1 MKEWTPL
8 IVAMACVAS
17 ASAQDATQALYQGRI
32 TSNNVNVR
40 TGPIIGDSYPFG
52 KLQSGDVV
60 EVIEESNGW
69 ARVRTSG
76 GAFAGMHAFVSSG
89 TLSADGATLTLTA
102 DSPLRAPNASAQG
115 AARNSFQAIATLP
128 GGTTLNVLE
137 TLEVDGLPVYK
148 VRMPGTASG
157 WVNINYVRKAA
168 PVEVQAAADAAA
180 PKAAPAPAVATT
192 QAPAPVTNA
201 NGSPELDA
209 SGPTAQAPV
218 VEEVVVEEVVVAEP
232 PKPTAL
238 DLFRE
243 RRAKLADLEST
254 WKRVREQPDR
264 SEELDAIRGQYMAFL
279 DNAGSDAGAKSTV
292 NWRLQQIDLL
302 MRIQAEN
309 ANVAATIN
317 ELDANAQALAVI
329 AKAVESRADFDA
341 FGYLNQS
348 VVYDGSS
355 LPELYVLAD
364 PTTGQAIAYVVPDD
378 CFEYDPM
385 LGTLVGV
392 KGDTTY
398 DPTLR
403 VKLIRPRSME
413 SLPVSRTPATP
424 ATDGAPVSTGT
435 SE

>member
-40 TGPIIGDSYPFG
+40 TGPVIGDSYPFG

-69 ARVRTSG
+69 TRVRTSG
-76 GAFAGMHAFVSSG
+76 GAFAGMHAFVSGG
-89 TLSADGATLTLTA
+89 TLSADGTTLSLTA
-102 DSPLRAPNASAQG
+102 ETPLRAPNASAQG
-115 AARNSFQAIATLP
+115 AARNSYQSIATLP
-128 GGTTLNVLE
+128 AGTTLNVVE

-148 VRMPGTASG
+148 VRMPGTATG
-157 WVNINYVRKAA
+157 WVNANYVRKAA
-168 PVEVQAAADAAA
+168 PVEVQAAADAV
-180 PKAAPAPAVATT
+180 KSAPAPAVATT
-192 QAPAPVTNA
+192 QTPALVTTA
-201 NGSPELDA
+201 PELDA
-209 SGPTAQAPV
+209 SGPAAAAPT
-218 VEEVVVEEVVVAEP
+218 EEVVVVEEVVVAEP

-264 SEELDAIRGQYMAFL
+264 SEELEAIRGQYMTFL

-302 MRIQAEN
+302 MKIQQEN

-317 ELDANAQALAVI
+317 ALDANADALAVI

-403 VKLIRPRSME
+403 VKLIRPRTME
-413 SLPVSRTPATP
+413 SLPVSRTPTTP
-424 ATDGAPVSTGT
+424 ATDAPVTTGS

>member
-8 IVAMACVAS
+8 IVATACAAS

-32 TSNNVNVR
+32 TSNNVNIR
-40 TGPIIGDSYPFG
+40 TGPVIGDSYPFG

-60 EVIEESNGW
+60 EVIEETNGW

-76 GAFAGMHAFVSSG
+76 GAFAGMHAFVSGG
-89 TLSADGATLTLTA
+89 TLSADGTSLSLTA
-102 DSPLRAPNASAQG
+102 ETPLRAPNSIAQG
-115 AARNSFQAIATLP
+115 AARNAYQSIATLP
-128 GGTTLNVLE
+128 AGTTLNVVE

-148 VRMPGTASG
+148 VRMPSTATG
-157 WVNINYVRKAA
+157 WVNANYVRKAA
-168 PVEVQAAADAAA
+168 PVEVQAAADAV
-180 PKAAPAPAVATT
+180 KSAPAPAVVNT
-192 QAPAPVTNA
+192 QSPAPVTT
-201 NGSPELDA
+201 GPELDA
-209 SGPTAQAPV
+209 SGPTAAAPT
-218 VEEVVVEEVVVAEP
+218 EEVVVVEEAVVVEP

-264 SEELDAIRGQYMAFL
+264 SEELEAIRGQYMAFL
-279 DNAGSDAGAKSTV
+279 DQVGSDAGAESTV

-302 MRIQAEN
+302 MKIQQEN
-309 ANVAATIN
+309 SNVAATIN
-317 ELDANAQALAVI
+317 ALDANADALAVI
-329 AKAVESRADFDA
+329 AEAVESRADFDA

-348 VVYDGSS
+348 VVYDGTS

-403 VKLIRPRSME
+403 VKLIRPRTME
-413 SLPVSRTPATP
+413 SLPVARTPATP
-424 ATDGAPVSTGT
+424 GTDAPVTTGST
-435 SE
+435 E

>member
-40 TGPIIGDSYPFG
+40 TGPVIGDSYPFG

-69 ARVRTSG
+69 VRVRTSG
-76 GAFAGMHAFVSSG
+76 GAFAGMHAFVSGG
-89 TLSADGATLTLTA
+89 TLSADGTTLSLTA
-102 DSPLRAPNASAQG
+102 ETPLRAPNSSAQG
-115 AARNSFQAIATLP
+115 AARNSYQLIATLP
-128 GGTTLNVLE
+128 AGTTLNVVE

-148 VRMPGTASG
+148 VRMPGTANG
-157 WVNINYVRKAA
+157 WVNANYVRKAA
-168 PVEVQAAADAAA
+168 PVEVQAAADAV
-180 PKAAPAPAVATT
+180 KAAPAPSVATT
-192 QAPAPVTNA
+192 QSPAPVTTA
-201 NGSPELDA
+201 ATPELDA
-209 SGPTAQAPV
+209 SGPAAAAPTAEV
-218 VEEVVVEEVVVAEP
+218 VVVEEVVAVEP

-243 RRAKLADLEST
+243 RRAKLTDLEST

-264 SEELDAIRGQYMAFL
+264 SEELEAIRGQYMTFL

-302 MRIQAEN
+302 MKIQQEN

-317 ELDANAQALAVI
+317 ALDANADALAVI

-348 VVYDGSS
+348 VVYDGSA

-403 VKLIRPRSME
+403 VKLIRPRTME
-413 SLPVSRTPATP
+413 SLPVSRTPSTP
-424 ATDGAPVSTGT
+424 ATDGMPVSTGS

>member
-8 IVAMACVAS
+8 IVAMACVVS

-40 TGPIIGDSYPFG
+40 TGPVLGDSYPFG

-76 GAFAGMHAFVSSG
+76 DAFAGMHAFVSSG
-89 TLSADGATLTLTA
+89 MLSADGTTLSLT
-102 DSPLRAPNASAQG
+102 DETPLRAPNASAQG
-115 AARNSFQAIATLP
+115 AARNSHQSIAALP
-128 GGTTLNVLE
+128 AGTTLHVIE
-137 TLEVDGLPVYK
+137 TIEVDGLPVYK
-148 VRMPGTASG
+148 VRMPGAATG
-157 WVNINYVRKAA
+157 WVNVNYVRKAA
-168 PVEVQAAADAAA
+168 PVNVQAAADAA
-180 PKAAPAPAVATT
+180 PVKSAPAPAVATT
-192 QAPAPVTNA
+192 QSPAPVTTA
-201 NGSPELDA
+201 ATPELDA
-209 SGPTAQAPV
+209 SGPAAAATTGEV
-218 VEEVVVEEVVVAEP
+218 VGVEEVVAVEP

-243 RRAKLADLEST
+243 RRAKLATLEST
-254 WKRVREQPDR
+254 WRRVREQPDR
-264 SEELDAIRGQYMAFL
+264 SEELEAIRGQYMDFL
-279 DNAGSDAGAKSTV
+279 DNAGSDVGAKSTV
-292 NWRLQQIDLL
+292 NWRLQQIELL
-302 MRIQAEN
+302 MKIQQEN
-309 ANVAATIN
+309 ANVAATIDA
-317 ELDANAQALAVI
+317 LDANADALAVI

-348 VVYDGSS
+348 VVYDGTA

-403 VKLIRPRSME
+403 VKLIRPRTME
-413 SLPVSRTPATP
+413 SLPVSRTPTTP
-424 ATDGAPVSTGT
+424 AVDGVPISTGP
-435 SE
+435 SD